1 MVAHRG
7 DRLLVCKNNDL
18 SLFSNGRKK
27 PHGCPETLFIEGPE
41 RLIEQ
46 HRRVSIARQELH
58 QCKAGGQEQ
67 LLVRAVAKLM
77 GLLEAPKY
85 QAVKEWFFLPS

>member
-18 SLFSNGRKK
+18 ALLRDGRKEL
-27 PHGCPETLFIEGPE
+27 HGRPEAPLIEGPE

-46 HRRVSIARQELH
+46 KRRSSLARQ
-58 QCKAGGQEQ
+58 
-67 LLVRAVAKLM
+67 
-77 GLLEAPKY
+77 
-85 QAVKEWFFLPS
+85 